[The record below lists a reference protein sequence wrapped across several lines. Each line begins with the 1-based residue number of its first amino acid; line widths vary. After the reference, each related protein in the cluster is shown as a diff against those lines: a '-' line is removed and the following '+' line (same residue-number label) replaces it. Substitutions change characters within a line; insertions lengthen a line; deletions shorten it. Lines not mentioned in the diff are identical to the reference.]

1 MYLLQFK
8 FPSSVISK
16 QSFLAL
22 KTLKTKMRSIMSN
35 NWLNNFIHLHVYPGK
50 ITIKIH
56 IYKTTN
62 NIISGKDS
70 RREQLSLLQI
80 SYKN

>member
-1 MYLLQFK
+1 
-8 FPSSVISK
+8 
-16 QSFLAL
+16 
-22 KTLKTKMRSIMSN
+22 MSN
-35 NWLNNFIHLHVYPGK
+35 NWLNNFIHLHAYPGK

-70 RREQLSLLQI
+70 RREQFSLLQI